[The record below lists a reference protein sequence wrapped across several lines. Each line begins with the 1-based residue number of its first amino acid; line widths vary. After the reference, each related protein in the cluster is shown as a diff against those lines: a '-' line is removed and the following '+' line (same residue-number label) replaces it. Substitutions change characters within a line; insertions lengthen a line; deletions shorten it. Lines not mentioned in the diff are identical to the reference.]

1 MEISTYGKIE
11 EFDRD
16 SDTWE
21 LYIERLNF
29 YFEANQIEGEGDG
42 LKLRRAILLS
52 SVGKKTYKLMCDLL
66 ASEKPGDKSYPG
78 IVHHGKESFQSKT
91 Q

>member
-1 MEISTYGKIE
+1 MSTYGKIE

-29 YFEANQIEGEGDG
+29 YFEASQIEGEGDG
-42 LKLRRAILLS
+42 LKFTSCYSPQLS
-52 SVGKKTYKLMCDLL
+52 
-66 ASEKPGDKSYPG
+66 
-78 IVHHGKESFQSKT
+78 GKENLQVNV
-91 Q
+91 

>member
-1 MEISTYGKIE
+1 MSTYGKIE

-29 YFEANQIEGEGDG
+29 YFEVNQIEGKATGEITSCYSPQLG
-42 LKLRRAILLS
+42 
-52 SVGKKTYKLMCDLL
+52 
-66 ASEKPGDKSYPG
+66 
-78 IVHHGKESFQSKT
+78 GKENLQVNV
-91 Q
+91 